1 MGVKRRL
8 SKGRNR
14 GKRGG
19 GDAADA
25 ADAANAVDAADAANA
40 ANAADDANAA
50 SISLILGKY
59 FQNSEK
65 PSTFANLLTDIETKS
80 ALDDS
85 ADGPA
90 GDLTILNA
98 IKGRYS
104 SNLAALE
111 TLYNS
116 IGVPGVPM
124 AIDGGSSRRR
134 KRRRTKK
141 TRSAK
146 RSVKRSAKRN
156 KARR

>member
-19 GDAADA
+19 DDAADA
-25 ADAANAVDAADAANA
+25 AS
-40 ANAADDANAA
+40 AA

-59 FQNSEK
+59 YQSLVK
-65 PSTFANLLTDIETKS
+65 PSTFANLLVDIQTKS
-80 ALDDS
+80 SLDAS

-90 GDLTILNA
+90 GDLTILQA
-98 IKGRYS
+98 INGRYS
-104 SNLAALE
+104 PNDLE
-111 TLYNS
+111 KLYAG
-116 IGVPGVPM
+116 IDVPM

-146 RSVKRSAKRN
+146 RSAKRSVKRSAKRN
-156 KARR
+156 KARH